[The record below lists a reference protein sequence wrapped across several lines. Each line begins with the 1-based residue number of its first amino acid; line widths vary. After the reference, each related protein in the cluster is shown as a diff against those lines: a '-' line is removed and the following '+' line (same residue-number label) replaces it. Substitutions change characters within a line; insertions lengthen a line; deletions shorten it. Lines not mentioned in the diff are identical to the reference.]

1 MQQQSRL
8 GGSAGPNQD
17 PRDCHLT
24 TTGDLPLPPPLD
36 AGVNII
42 IFVDHV
48 MTPVGYVVLSLV
60 VLCSLVLL
68 CVVWCCSAVTVERG

>member
-24 TTGDLPLPPPLD
+24 TAGDLPLPPPLD

-42 IFVDHV
+42 ISVASCLVF
-48 MTPVGYVVLSLV
+48 YVVSLV

-68 CVVWCCSAVTVERG
+68 CVVLCCSAVTVERG